1 MAVALAACCLPPAS
15 HAQGVQ
21 QGRDLF
27 NARDKGNCGACHQ
40 VPSDPAVSSRATV
53 GPVLANVR
61 DRLPDRAAL
70 REMLVDP
77 QRRSPGTLMPPY
89 GRHQILT
96 ASEIERVID
105 YVHAI
110 R

>member
-1 MAVALAACCLPPAS
+1 
-15 HAQGVQ
+15 
-21 QGRDLF
+21 
-27 NARDKGNCGACHQ
+27 
-40 VPSDPAVSSRATV
+40 
-53 GPVLANVR
+53 VLANVR